1 MINDSILSTNQPIM
15 ESKFGYF
22 QQFDSQRG
30 RLIETKMYETFGKEN
45 IKLVKE
51 INGTMKFNLSPR
63 LKISKVLE
71 NLEMI
76 KGEVS
81 SRHRDNEEGRDG
93 QFSPLNQ
100 QRQYPGEDLSN
111 SP

>member
-15 ESKFGYF
+15 ESRSGYF

-63 LKISKVLE
+63 LKIAKVLE

-81 SRHRDNEEGRDG
+81 SRHRGNEEGRDG

-100 QRQYPGEDLSN
+100 QQQYPGEDLSN